1 MDPTEGQVCLV
12 LPTMQLGRAPTC
24 GEHPRVGVSRGET
37 HVLLVAPA
45 GTLGRPLNGQL
56 LGLLGRPPARA
67 ALVVHGL
74 RGTVQRGLKGLK
86 LGGGLPQE
94 KARHKLTQ
102 HG

>member
-1 MDPTEGQVCLV
+1 MNVQVCLV
-12 LPTMQLGRAPTC
+12 LPTMQLGGAPTC
-24 GEHPRVGVSRGET
+24 GEHPRVGVSRGEA

-45 GTLGRPLNGQL
+45 GTFGRPLNGQL
-56 LGLLGRPPARA
+56 LGLLGRRPPARA

-94 KARHKLTQ
+94 EARHKLTQ